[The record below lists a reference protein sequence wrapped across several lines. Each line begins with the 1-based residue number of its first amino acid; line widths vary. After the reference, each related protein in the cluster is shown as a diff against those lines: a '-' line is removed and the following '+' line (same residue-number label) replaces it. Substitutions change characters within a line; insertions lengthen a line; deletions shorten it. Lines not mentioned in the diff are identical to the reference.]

1 MVLRPR
7 ADYYRFGEKPSL
19 SDVLLI
25 IEFAQTSIQFDYM
38 NKRQLYA
45 GAGIPEGWISDL
57 APSTIQADN
66 AAYTAE
72 AT

>member
-1 MVLRPR
+1 MVGGSR
-7 ADYYRFGEKPSL
+7 AEYYRFGEKPSL

-25 IEFAQTSIQFDYM
+25 IEFAQRSFQFDYM
-38 NKRQLYA
+38 NKRQSYA

-57 APSTIQADN
+57 APSTIKADN